1 MHDNYIKVSLDTKV
15 YMYCTKTSKIN
26 NPPPVIFTKISTE
39 SMLYH
44 VLNAEI
50 TLFQKYNR

>member
-26 NPPPVIFTKISTE
+26 KPPVIFTKISTE